1 MVARRPIWACRRPD
15 DRVDGLGQGGQV
27 GGFEDGEQRQVGAE
41 GGADPGGEL
50 GGEQGVAA
58 EVEEVVGAAD
68 LVDAQDGGPDVG
80 EGLLGGG
87 AGRGV
92 GGGQR
97 RAGGVGGGQ
106 RAAVELAV
114 GGQREAVDHGEQGGD
129 HVLGQPGLQ
138 GGVNIMY

>member
-92 GGGQR
+92 GGGR
-97 RAGGVGGGQ
+97 RAAGGGGVADQPRVAGRVGVGGDRG
-106 RAAVELAV
+106 RGDRGVA
-114 GGQREAVDHGEQGGD
+114 GQGGL
-129 HVLGQPGLQ
+129 HLGR
-138 GGVNIMY
+138 